1 MKTYW
6 ISNQGKIGEFD
17 TMASRIGQSADETIF
32 MKPLGYNSKKVYD
45 DEMLPVLDKALKE
58 NITNPKL
65 IVIHLMGSHPAFCER
80 LPYEVKIILLINLC
94 LVI

>member
-17 TMASRIGQSADETIF
+17 TIASRIGQSADETIF

-45 DEMLPVLDKALKE
+45 DEIFAC
-58 NITNPKL
+58 I
-65 IVIHLMGSHPAFCER
+65 R
-80 LPYEVKIILLINLC
+80 
-94 LVI
+94 